1 MLSPAQ
7 EVVSYLINSA
17 VGLTSTSRRQFQTS
31 FRDAPRGEPDTL
43 LCICIKWFFK
53 NGDFSDFYED
63 IKQMVKGKSLAGF
76 VDSHLMVCPE
86 IIRLIV
92 ENADNKSRKNKI
104 SIKRDEFSIC
114 VGRGRLISFPYTEDM
129 EEPAAILAEY
139 TRLLF
144 SFQRYDIE
152 FAFEDHL
159 NSFELDQGPGM
170 IPTLL
175 KPKVDCFRNE
185 NIINRFQLISG
196 TEEIPMLSPAQEVV
210 SYLINSAVG
219 LTSTSRRQFQT
230 SFRDAPR
237 GEPDTLLCICI
248 KWFFK
253 NGDFSDFYED
263 IKQMVKGK
271 SLAGFVDSH
280 LMVCPEIIRLIVE
293 NADNK
298 SRKNKISI
306 KRDEFSICVG
316 RGRLISFPY
325 TEDMEEPAA
334 ILAEYTR
341 LLFSF
346 QRYDIEFAFEG
357 NFGLNRNMDLG
368 QPQIKLL
375 SKLTPEDFAEKGRVN
390 LRRERVGRLSLRM
403 SRISW
408 NRSGVYFNA
417 IIQFF
422 ENLRATVVIQ
432 GEHPLCRKKLSY
444 AEVLEHTLAHP
455 GEHLEDDDPLL
466 KVGFTMQK
474 VRKANNE
481 DSFSYEHHW
490 FPNEIVQ
497 E

>member
-63 IKQMVKGKSLAGF
+63 IKKMVKGKSLAGF

-104 SIKRDEFSIC
+104 SIR
-114 VGRGRLISFPYTEDM
+114 
-129 EEPAAILAEY
+129 
-139 TRLLF
+139 
-144 SFQRYDIE
+144 
-152 FAFEDHL
+152 
-159 NSFELDQGPGM
+159 
-170 IPTLL
+170 
-175 KPKVDCFRNE
+175 
-185 NIINRFQLISG
+185 
-196 TEEIPMLSPAQEVV
+196 
-210 SYLINSAVG
+210 
-219 LTSTSRRQFQT
+219 
-230 SFRDAPR
+230 
-237 GEPDTLLCICI
+237 
-248 KWFFK
+248 
-253 NGDFSDFYED
+253 
-263 IKQMVKGK
+263 
-271 SLAGFVDSH
+271 
-280 LMVCPEIIRLIVE
+280 
-293 NADNK
+293 
-298 SRKNKISI
+298 
-306 KRDEFSICVG
+306 RDEFSICVG

-432 GEHPLCRKKLSY
+432 GEHPLCRKKLTY